1 MLLIILLYFFLKKLF
16 NPLHCLVNYCKHFSQ
31 EDTSLPPCDGSYE
44 IQSLR
49 LAIISLVEKNQNLVN
64 SERDIFKEAAHEIK
78 SPVAILKTRIDLFKH
93 DSSYTRAEFSKEAQ
107 DDINTIT
114 RYLKELLFLKSVERD
129 LLEEKKILNIEDQCS
144 LLQNQF
150 KPIVE
155 QKQLH
160 IHAIRNGNFVLNTQP
175 KALQRVLLAI
185 FENVFIHAEKKSEIN
200 ITTDSQE
207 RSITILNKICN
218 NCDDK
223 LFSSN
228 IGSKII
234 ERLSSQMHYSFKA
247 EQHQEEYYLTKIIFF
262 EDKDN
267 LKCPIK

>member
-129 LLEEKKILNIEDQCS
+129 LLEEKKFLTLKINVHFCKTNLNLLSNKSNFIFMPYVMEILS
-144 LLQNQF
+144 LI
-150 KPIVE
+150 P
-155 QKQLH
+155 
-160 IHAIRNGNFVLNTQP
+160 
-175 KALQRVLLAI
+175 
-185 FENVFIHAEKKSEIN
+185 
-200 ITTDSQE
+200 
-207 RSITILNKICN
+207 
-218 NCDDK
+218 
-223 LFSSN
+223 
-228 IGSKII
+228 
-234 ERLSSQMHYSFKA
+234 
-247 EQHQEEYYLTKIIFF
+247 
-262 EDKDN
+262 N
-267 LKCPIK
+267 LKHCNVYY